1 MRGRGGGNEKK
12 EKAKNHKMDGCSSK
26 KKFPSFIRNMA
37 RTVFSCKT
45 DGGADGGAE
54 GGDIGGRRV
63 VAGRRHDVDLV
74 PF

>member
-1 MRGRGGGNEKK
+1 
-12 EKAKNHKMDGCSSK
+12 MDAVVVAEEV
-26 KKFPSFIRNMA
+26 PLLLEQA

-63 VAGRRHDVDLV
+63 VAGRRHDVDTFPSEQCPPLQSSREPTKNV
-74 PF
+74 K